1 MNWLFVKGRRQDRP
15 KLIRNFKRDLRTGFD
30 GSGIDNQ
37 VAPGDSAFNYGLDG
51 QAFVPEAMPTHNN
64 QGGGTSGSGGGGNR
78 QSITA
83 SKGGNK

>member
-51 QAFVPEAMPTHNN
+51 QAFVPEAMPTHN
-64 QGGGTSGSGGGGNR
+64 QGGGGGKR
-78 QSITA
+78 QSTTTSNGRNNDIHP
-83 SKGGNK
+83 